1 MCVGRAMRQRPC
13 SHTAPRLLVR
23 TLTPTQGMRQSRPSP
38 SASENLLGK
47 SPASVNAPSLAE
59 EVSFVLTHQ
68 KEYLFLFQS
77 LNRKYLTISIYPEH
91 RFLQRK
97 RKYICHNK
105 QTLLSFIWFIVLFCI
120 ASQLAMLCYSDLKVV
135 IVLQNSSYLL
145 HLFCIGIQHGVMACV
160 RELNQLTVSDRRCAT
175 FDKPNPQSIRCNL
188 KPCVA
193 E

>member
-59 EVSFVLTHQ
+59 EVSLVLTHK

-77 LNRKYLTISIYPEH
+77 LNRKYILTILICPQR

-97 RKYICHNK
+97 RKYICYNK
-105 QTLLSFIWFIVLFCI
+105 QTLLTFTMLYSFVLYSLSIGYVMLFWFISGYSFIELIIFTTLVLYRYP
-120 ASQLAMLCYSDLKVV
+120 AWSDGLCARAQSVDSKWSTLRDLR
-135 IVLQNSSYLL
+135 Q
-145 HLFCIGIQHGVMACV
+145 
-160 RELNQLTVSDRRCAT
+160 T
-175 FDKPNPQSIRCNL
+175 
-188 KPCVA
+188 
-193 E
+193 